1 MTSIKQSPGVLEDV
15 QIPVKLK
22 LSAAWAALMFLYAY
36 GDVFAYFRP
45 GFIQDVMAGEVS
57 AFEINQLFLL
67 AISIYVAI
75 SALSPVPA
83 VSADAAVVQL
93 FGKLGGH
100 RVSFAP
106 SRTRTAASRSETKTL
121 SGWPR

>member
-1 MTSIKQSPGVLEDV
+1 
-15 QIPVKLK
+15 
-22 LSAAWAALMFLYAY
+22 
-36 GDVFAYFRP
+36 
-45 GFIQDVMAGEVS
+45 MAGEVS

-106 SRTRTAASRSETKTL
+106 SRTRTAASGSETKTL